1 MPYLVVSYAVYALAS
16 IGLTV
21 WLARTLFRHGAV
33 FLLDVWPGK
42 PELAGAVN
50 RLLVVGFYML
60 NLGWAFLNLRAR
72 SVTGPVE
79 AIEVLAG
86 KLGGLLL
93 VLGLLH
99 FTNLFVF
106 QSIRRRAERDALPEP
121 ERPPRAVVWPQPPMA
136 VWVPPAP
143 Q

>member
-21 WLARTLFRHGAV
+21 WLARTLSRHGAV
-33 FLLDVWPGK
+33 FLEDVWPDK
-42 PELAGAVN
+42 PQLAAAVN

-72 SVTGPVE
+72 SVAGPVE

-93 VLGLLH
+93 VLGVLH
-99 FTNLFVF
+99 FLNLFVF
-106 QSIRRRAERDALPEP
+106 ERIRRRAERDALPEP
-121 ERPPRAVVWPQPPMA
+121 EWPPRAVVWPQAPA
-136 VWVPPAP
+136 AGWAPPAP